1 MCSLLMKVAGSPSKI
16 TQKKVSSLYG
26 ATTESIVLP
35 KQGVTPMR
43 ELAKAVPQRL
53 ADGRSNR

>member
-1 MCSLLMKVAGSPSKI
+1 
-16 TQKKVSSLYG
+16 VSSLYG